1 MYVNIVKEESMKKFR
16 LFITKT
22 FNEIYG
28 VFFSILS
35 FEVCLVYWLE
45 INDENKILEKIV
57 SLGRNCISNDLVILT
72 LIPKVTILF

>member
-28 VFFSILS
+28 VFFHFIFWSMFSIL
-35 FEVCLVYWLE
+35 LE

>member
-1 MYVNIVKEESMKKFR
+1 MKFM
-16 LFITKT
+16 
-22 FNEIYG
+22 G
-28 VFFSILS
+28 FFSILS

>member
-28 VFFSILS
+28 VFFPFYLLKY
-35 FEVCLVYWLE
+35 V
-45 INDENKILEKIV
+45 
-57 SLGRNCISNDLVILT
+57 
-72 LIPKVTILF
+72 

>member
-28 VFFSILS
+28 FFSILS

>member
-22 FNEIYG
+22 FNEIY